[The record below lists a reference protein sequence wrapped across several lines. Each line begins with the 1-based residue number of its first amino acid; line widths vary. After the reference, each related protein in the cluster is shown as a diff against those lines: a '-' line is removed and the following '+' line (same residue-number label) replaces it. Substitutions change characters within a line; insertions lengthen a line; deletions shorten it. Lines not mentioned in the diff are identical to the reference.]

1 MSEERERRHEEENDQ
16 KWGKSTDESR
26 TTEAGE
32 RSTDKEEDH
41 RRLTRMGGVMGRAF
55 LTLC

>member
-41 RRLTRMGGVMGRAF
+41 RR
-55 LTLC
+55 